1 MNIQMKR
8 GLTPSSFESLV
19 VCLKCQHRLKASLL
33 SDCWF
38 VGATNADCQISDH
51 SAYIEGDV
59 AVCGFDGNAGFA
71 LLGEN
76 LQEGEAE
83 FVTIAEPGGDY
94 ERSFALI
101 SALENL
107 RERLNMPNLPAKSIA
122 N

>member
-1 MNIQMKR
+1 MNIQMNR
-8 GLTPSSFESLV
+8 ELGLSRIASLV
-19 VCLKCQHRLKASLL
+19 VCLKCHDRLKDSLL
-33 SDCWF
+33 SEYSF
-38 VGATNADCQISDH
+38 VGSAPESCQISDH

-76 LQEGEAE
+76 LQEGKAE

-101 SALENL
+101 SALEKL
-107 RERLNMPNLPAKSIA
+107 RERLDMPNLPAKSIA
-122 N
+122 S

>member
-1 MNIQMKR
+1 MNIQMNR
-8 GLTPSSFESLV
+8 LVSLSRV
-19 VCLKCQHRLKASLL
+19 DRITVCLKCHDRLKDSLL
-33 SDCWF
+33 ADYSF
-38 VGATNADCQISDH
+38 AGATPKACQISDH
-51 SAYIEGDV
+51 SAYVEGDI

-76 LQEGEAE
+76 IQEGEAE

-107 RERLNMPNLPAKSIA
+107 RERLNMPNLPAKSLA
-122 N
+122 S

>member
-8 GLTPSSFESLV
+8 ELTLSKTNSLT
-19 VCLKCQHRLKASLL
+19 VCLKCHDRLKDSLL
-33 SDCWF
+33 LDYRF
-38 VGATNADCQISDH
+38 VGSAPEGCQISDH
-51 SAYIEGDV
+51 SAHVEGDI

-94 ERSFALI
+94 ERSLALI

-107 RERLNMPNLPAKSIA
+107 RKRLNMPNLPAKSVA
-122 N
+122 S